1 MASYRINDAELD
13 ALSGEGADLFQLYV
27 GAIRP
32 RMDYKTGV
40 VGRRVRLSYQALKEW
55 TERAGRSGVRFL
67 AHDKS
72 KIQRMLA
79 RLEHLGLLRK
89 VGRRGDLVFACPLA
103 DTDSR
108 DQKQADTES
117 IQVDRPVKP
126 KPRKASRDLSTR
138 RKNRQAD
145 THQVSG
151 KTLNPTP
158 PTPSRLRRDGDGEID
173 PPTPAAREE
182 DSPDATP
189 IGTHAQQLSEQRHEP
204 AKRGGRG
211 PSARRSDEEVAAD
224 IAFEKHLKW
233 PRGLPHHQ
241 RAFIA
246 RTSRDL
252 GPVLAQRV
260 LDEWHGAKQAGIV
273 GRDWPYFNSLV
284 RAAKEQGDAW
294 ETVYAEQVA
303 ADREH
308 ALQQLAAQAAREQQF
323 GAEIGGKAGPL
334 PPGGLSRLAR
344 TLLRRG
350 A

>member
-1 MASYRINDAELD
+1 MTTFAIDDNEWAAMRQV
-13 ALSGEGADLFQLYV
+13 DL
-27 GAIRP
+27 
-32 RMDYKTGV
+32 
-40 VGRRVRLSYQALKEW
+40 
-55 TERAGRSGVRFL
+55 
-67 AHDKS
+67 
-72 KIQRMLA
+72 LA
-79 RLEHLGLLRK
+79 RDLYAALRRRMNYATGIVGGAAAAISWWALREDTEMPGRPGVKACKPSEQQLRRRIAQLQK
-89 VGRRGDLVFACPLA
+89 VGLVESIGNNLRLRFRLPLA
-103 DTDSR
+103 RTNSLV
-108 DQKQADTES
+108 QKKAEGG
-117 IQVDRPVKP
+117 PVAHQTAV
-126 KPRKASRDLSTR
+126 KASRS
-138 RKNRQAD
+138 KASKAYAQGNSSAKAD

-151 KTLNPTP
+151 FLKPSP

-182 DSPDATP
+182 DNPDATP
-189 IGTHAQQLSEQRHEP
+189 IGTHPQQPSEQRHEP

-308 ALQQLAAQAAREQQF
+308 ALRKLAEQAAREQRF

-334 PPGGLSRLAR
+334 PPGGLSQLAK
-344 TLLRRG
+344 TLLRRS

>member
-1 MASYRINDAELD
+1 MTT
-13 ALSGEGADLFQLYV
+13 F
-27 GAIRP
+27 AI
-32 RMDYKTGV
+32 DDN
-40 VGRRVRLSYQALKEW
+40 EW
-55 TERAGRSGVRFL
+55 AAMRKVD
-67 AHDKS
+67 H
-72 KIQRMLA
+72 LA
-79 RLEHLGLLRK
+79 RDLYSALRRRMNYATGIVGGAAAAISWWALREDTEMPGRPGVKACKPSEQQLRRRIAQLQK
-89 VGRRGDLVFACPLA
+89 VGLVESIGNNLRLRFRLPLA
-103 DTDSR
+103 RTDLLVQEKAGGGAVAHQGAS
-108 DQKQADTES
+108 
-117 IQVDRPVKP
+117 
-126 KPRKASRDLSTR
+126 KPRSRKAPRAYAQGSSSA
-138 RKNRQAD
+138 KAD

-182 DSPDATP
+182 DNPDATP